1 MRTHQKNNN
10 EEKAIINNFKAII
23 NCRQCSG
30 INNILCDDNF
40 NLPQPGYVGKN
51 YAQKRVLLIAQNP
64 GDCQP
69 GHKLFDQAQTYARI
83 IKQFSDDIDKKQF
96 DLLND
101 FLAKFIPTWPLFNKI
116 PLNEA
121 GITINDIAYINL
133 IHCRTFQNKSVP
145 VKCARNC
152 IETHFMNT
160 LNVLKPNVVI
170 SLGKWANDRVSNI
183 LTEANIPHSYINR
196 LRNLSSEKR
205 EVNKKEVI
213 SLIKEYVS

>member
-133 IHCRTFQNKSVP
+133 IH
-145 VKCARNC
+145 
-152 IETHFMNT
+152 
-160 LNVLKPNVVI
+160 
-170 SLGKWANDRVSNI
+170 WAQIRKV
-183 LTEANIPHSYINR
+183 
-196 LRNLSSEKR
+196 
-205 EVNKKEVI
+205 
-213 SLIKEYVS
+213 